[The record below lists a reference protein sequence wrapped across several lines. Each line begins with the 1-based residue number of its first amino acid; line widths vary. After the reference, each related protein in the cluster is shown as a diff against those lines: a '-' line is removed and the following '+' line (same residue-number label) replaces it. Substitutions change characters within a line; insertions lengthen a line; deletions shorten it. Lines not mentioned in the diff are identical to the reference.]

1 MHLVISYW
9 QAKEPSVNKT
19 TSKRR
24 RTMKKSHY
32 PAAALILLCLC
43 LQACATTVEPAC
55 SHKAV
60 YQAISFHDLTG
71 HPVRIAVG
79 RSNKGDHAQAQA
91 RIDGTWEWLEGDD
104 LSVSTGYKDKVWGWK
119 PQRYVSVE
127 EFLRYFGYYVTS
139 RVNLAER
146 RDWRK
151 PTTAGDYSSSRS
163 IYRSPW

>member
-1 MHLVISYW
+1 
-9 QAKEPSVNKT
+9 
-19 TSKRR
+19 
-24 RTMKKSHY
+24 MKKFGY
-32 PAAALILLCLC
+32 PTAALILLCLC

-71 HPVRIAVG
+71 APVRIAVG
-79 RSNKGDHAQAQA
+79 PSNKGDHAQAQA

-119 PQRYVSVE
+119 PDRYVSVE
-127 EFLRYFGYYVTS
+127 AFLTYFGYHVS
-139 RVNLAER
+139 RRVHVAER
-146 RDWRK
+146 DNNMV
-151 PTTAGDYSSSRS
+151 PSTGSDYSSSRS